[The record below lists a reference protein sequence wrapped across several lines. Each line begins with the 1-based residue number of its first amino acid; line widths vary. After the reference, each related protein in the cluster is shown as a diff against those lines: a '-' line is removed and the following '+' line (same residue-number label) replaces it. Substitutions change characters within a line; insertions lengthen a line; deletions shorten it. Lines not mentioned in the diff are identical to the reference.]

1 LLPLLRVLIEDLA
14 DTPSSLE
21 LPGSLIDLWPESRMQ
36 KVISQFLSASELQF
50 RFRTLHRRH
59 YRVQYG
65 LLHFVIV
72 PGSPLY
78 DLLPDESLLNLV
90 PLPLL
95 DDSFLLDLYLLY
107 ISQLVI
113 NKLLYTPPPR
123 VVEVRVDEV
132 VLGLAHML
140 LFRGYLV

>member
-1 LLPLLRVLIEDLA
+1 V
-14 DTPSSLE
+14 
-21 LPGSLIDLWPESRMQ
+21 Q
-36 KVISQFLSASELQF
+36 KVIFQLLGASQLQLG
-50 RFRTLHRRH
+50 FRTLHGWH
-59 YRVQYG
+59 DGVQYG

-78 DLLPDESLLNLV
+78 DLLPDEALLDLV

-95 DDSFLLDLYLLY
+95 DDSLLLDLDLLD

-113 NKLLYTPPPR
+113 NELLHAPPPR
-123 VVEVRVDEV
+123 MVEVRVHEV

-140 LFRGYLV
+140 LLGGYLVEDRVVKRRVNVRFPSLRGGD